1 MLSLSFRIYFA
12 HSGRTMILEFF
23 IFSFIYSISVLQGLR
38 GCAQAFSSC
47 RKQGLLLFQSKGS
60 RHMGLVVVVYGL
72 SCSIVYGIFQDH
84 VP

>member
-47 RKQGLLLFQSKGS
+47 RKQGLL
-60 RHMGLVVVVYGL
+60 
-72 SCSIVYGIFQDH
+72 SIVSVHRLLAVVASLVSEQRL
-84 VP
+84 